1 MSDPPKEKGGPP
13 KPAREIDDIICEL
26 LAACQE
32 DKKLR
37 RCLVWAKEGKRIRE
51 EHRRSGKREHL
62 DAFNRLSE
70 GAHDWLVGEAYRNE

>member
-1 MSDPPKEKGGPP
+1 MKPKEKKGGPP

-32 DKKLR
+32 DKKA
-37 RCLVWAKEGKRIRE
+37 RCFSVWVKEGKRLLE
-51 EHRRSGKREHL
+51 LYRRTGKREHL

-70 GAHDWLVGEAYRNE
+70 GAHDWLVGEVMRNE